1 MFWPDQ
7 YRVYSLS
14 APYRVAEE
22 EAPEAQAIVIL
33 GAKVEEDGTLS
44 PALEDRLAQGLA
56 LYRAGKAPRLLVTGD
71 GENQTRNEVE
81 AMKSYLLDQ
90 NVPQEAI
97 LEDPHGLNTYASLY
111 RAKHTFGLERVLLV
125 TQEYHLGRS
134 LYLGRQLGLVC
145 YGVGTPD
152 TVFKNIP
159 YNYCREA
166 LARVK
171 AFFNAEIQH
180 LKV

>member
-1 MFWPDQ
+1 MEAPQAGWMCAKAGEMKNSRKKRLLLWAGGAVLFFGVLCFGLIQ

-125 TQEYHLGRS
+125 TQE
-134 LYLGRQLGLVC
+134 
-145 YGVGTPD
+145 
-152 TVFKNIP
+152 
-159 YNYCREA
+159 
-166 LARVK
+166 
-171 AFFNAEIQH
+171 
-180 LKV
+180 